1 MCLRRMIVA
10 AAVGSVLATACA
22 AGDPTTPPGGAPSD
36 GSPAPSTARA
46 TPAAADDPRIWF
58 EMLGVSTQAP
68 GTGFVEMATDE
79 ASFRDL
85 WARYGMDSNPPDV
98 GFDEHTVLFYGR
110 AEDACPDDLVALK
123 RDEDVLEATWLPPP
137 GGCEQPH
144 IPTGYA
150 VQVHRADLGISVVV
164 LHEGDEG
171 DAGDGRAT
179 FTLPPYDGPAAPP
192 PPPVPG
198 QPAADE
204 VAAIFDGHPVRPCS
218 EVGNPMDV
226 PPKVDGPVS
235 DDPAVADAQRGRA
248 EMGFPS
254 DQDTTKQRLTDPAN
268 LERGFDFPLSEEEYE
283 EIWTRQDIE
292 SHESMHAYA
301 LEHHDTFGFLYIDQ
315 QAGGVWTYGFTEGLE
330 DRRAELQ
337 ARFPDAATAV
347 VEAPY
352 TVASLEAAAEP
363 VLAAMQDEPDLGISS
378 LAVGLTRV
386 EVGLIDTTRDTLDVL
401 AGLTDP
407 GLLCVQSEFS
417 GVPAD

>member
-1 MCLRRMIVA
+1 MIVA
-10 AAVGSVLATACA
+10 AAVGSGLVTACA
-22 AGDPTTPPGGAPSD
+22 AGGPAPRGGVTSD
-36 GSPAPSTARA
+36 DSPAPSTAPA

-58 EMLGVSTQAP
+58 EVLGVSTQAP
-68 GTGFVEMATDE
+68 GIGLVEMATDD

-85 WARYGMDSNPPDV
+85 WAHYGMDGDAPDV

-110 AEDACPDDLVALK
+110 AEDACPDDLVALA
-123 RDEDVLEATWLPPP
+123 RDDGVLEATWLPPP
-137 GGCEQPH
+137 GGCDLPL

-150 VQVHRADLGISVVV
+150 VQVHRSDLGASVVV
-164 LHEGDEG
+164 LHERDEG
-171 DAGDGRAT
+171 AEGDGRAS

-192 PPPVPG
+192 PPPVPA

-218 EVGNPMDV
+218 EAGNPMDS
-226 PPKVDGPVS
+226 PAEVDGPVS
-235 DDPAVADAQRGRA
+235 DDPTVADAQRGRA

-254 DQDTTKQRLTDPAN
+254 DLDTTQQRMADPAN
-268 LERGFDFPLSEEEYE
+268 LERGFDFPLSEQEYE
-283 EIWTRQDIE
+283 AIWTRQDIE
-292 SHESMHAYA
+292 SHESMHSYGT
-301 LEHHDTFGFLYIDQ
+301 EHPDTFGFLYIDQ
-315 QAGGVWTYGFTEGLE
+315 RAGGLWTYGFTEGLE

-337 ARFPDAATAV
+337 ARFPDVATAV
-347 VEAPY
+347 VEAPH

-386 EVGLIDTTRDTLDVL
+386 EVGLIDTTRDALDVL